1 MAITPV
7 QPNID
12 NTKLPYRE
20 AKGVIKTDSDIKPLP
35 PQGHLVHDTLL
46 SVPQYFLKDIAYDI
60 KAVKDGFQGKA
71 NDHQLG
77 RLNDVGLKVGG
88 IGIATYLASR
98 TTNPM
103 ARTMEYL
110 GLGAFLT
117 SMSLFPKAFIN
128 VPSRITHGFSVG
140 KEYIDDQGRKKS
152 VFQDSNY
159 IPMDMYRGEFPGED
173 LDVIGDRMGIP
184 RGIKNRNDLIK
195 EQMRKVATQDN
206 TLWMLTA
213 GFATPVMT
221 ALICCGLEK
230 VIAPAMEKARN
241 MRYDSKISHL
251 ARETAGMT
259 LKADEIPANKLSK
272 EVGKILNNYKGQELP
287 KAELDNLVEMLSK
300 NLDSKVS
307 EGIKEDLTNMF
318 EKSGKSYAVNDKTAE
333 EIVANIKN
341 SIPNRNKATLEKVF
355 VPTKEEIS
363 KILGDSKEISQ
374 DRLYQIKG
382 ELKKLFAEKIAQET
396 GMQKSY
402 LKAYENTVIE
412 NISKSIQKNPSRLVK
427 ENQIKSVENF
437 AKVIGE
443 FKANNK
449 ALDKCK
455 NFKVEHAPQTV
466 LAHEYAK
473 FESALLDILG
483 FKHKDLK
490 QMRQSD
496 ELTKEFLDKK
506 LTELT
511 KNEEAYNKAISKLS
525 KVMAE
530 MDHTLNGNKDAL
542 KDLIT
547 GVENNFNNTAKRL
560 DGLGSFKN
568 TIDKL
573 VKEDVKTLSNSI
585 NSKEELFDLLDG
597 LAKNTVDGKTGVERA
612 KEFAKGV
619 GSAKH
624 DVISRIID
632 RYQGV
637 NNSFNRILHTM
648 DMYKRGIP
656 ADKYGQ
662 DLVKMGKDALLG
674 ATSANQ
680 TLKLNTVNNPELYK
694 DIVQTTWRIDG
705 NPNELKAKGYIT
717 EATDKAIGNA
727 SIKERLQHYI
737 GRFKNV
743 VGNNTIDFTKPE
755 HNFNVDI
762 LKGYQKGSKTRM
774 ATFNLV
780 AQNPVEFVKNAAE
793 RRYGNQKWARTAGA
807 IFGTV
812 AAVTIAAQLCFGKI
826 RNPHNIEKKVE
837 DGSNN

>member
-20 AKGVIKTDSDIKPLP
+20 AKGTINTDKDIKPLP

-117 SMSLFPKAFIN
+117 SMTLFPKAFIN
-128 VPSRITHGFSVG
+128 VPSRILHGFSVG

-159 IPMDMYRGEFPGED
+159 IPMDMYRGEYPGED

-221 ALICCGLEK
+221 ALICCGMEK
-230 VIAPAMEKARN
+230 LIAPAMEKARN
-241 MRYDSKISHL
+241 YKYDSKIAHL
-251 ARETAGMT
+251 AKETASMS
-259 LKADEIPANKLSK
+259 LNVNEIEANKLSK
-272 EVGKILNNYKGQELP
+272 EIGKVLANYKGQELP
-287 KAELDNLVEMLSK
+287 NAELDNVVEMLTK
-300 NLDSKVS
+300 NLDSNVAV
-307 EGIKEDLTNMF
+307 GIKEDLNNLLQHGF
-318 EKSGKSYAVNDKTAE
+318 AIDEKTSENIINE
-333 EIVANIKN
+333 IKN
-341 SIPNRNKATLEKVF
+341 NVPNREKVTYEKIF
-355 VPTKEEIS
+355 VPTKEELN
-363 KILGDSKEISQ
+363 KIIGDKKVITA
-374 DRLYQIKG
+374 DDLYEIKG
-382 ELKKLFAEKIAQET
+382 NLKKFFDEKIEKEAKGAKDAFKGYRNQ
-396 GMQKSY
+396 
-402 LKAYENTVIE
+402 VVDD
-412 NISKSIQKNPSRLVK
+412 ISKSLQKTPSRILDESK
-427 ENQIKSVENF
+427 INNIQDF
-437 AKVIGE
+437 AKILGE

-455 NFKVEHAPQTV
+455 VFKVEQAPQTV
-466 LAHEYAK
+466 LAHSYAK
-473 FESALLDILG
+473 FESTLLDSLG
-483 FKHKDLK
+483 IKFKELK

-496 ELTKEFLDKK
+496 EFAKEILDKK

-511 KNEEAYNKAISKLS
+511 KNDEAYNKAISKLAQ
-525 KVMAE
+525 VMAE
-530 MDHTLNGNKDAL
+530 MDKDLNGRNEAL
-542 KDLIT
+542 KNLIT
-547 GVENNFNNTAKRL
+547 GIENNFNNTARRL
-560 DGLGSFKN
+560 DGLGNFKN

-573 VKEDVKTLSNSI
+573 VKEDVKTLSNSV
-585 NSKEELFDLLDG
+585 NSNEELFDLLDG
-597 LAKNTVDGKTGVERA
+597 LTKDKTGALNGVENA
-612 KEFAKGV
+612 KANAKGV
-619 GSAKH
+619 GSAKQEMITKI
-624 DVISRIID
+624 VD

-637 NNSFNRILHTM
+637 NNSFNRVLHAM
-648 DMYKRGIP
+648 DLYKREIP
-656 ADKYGQ
+656 ADEYGKE
-662 DLVKMGKDALLG
+662 LVKRGKQAVIG
-674 ATSANQ
+674 STSSDNI
-680 TLKLNTVNNPELYK
+680 LKLNTVNNAELYK
-694 DIVQTTWRIDG
+694 DIVQTTWRVDG
-705 NPNELKAKGYIT
+705 NANEIKAKGYIT
-717 EATDKAIGNA
+717 EATDKAIAEGG
-727 SIKERLQHYI
+727 IKT
-737 GRFKNV
+737 RFQQYLVRFRNML
-743 VGNNTIDFTKPE
+743 GNNTLDFTKPD
-755 HNFNVDI
+755 HTLDTSVLDNYV
-762 LKGYQKGSKTRM
+762 KGSKTRM
-774 ATFNLV
+774 STFNLV
-780 AQNPVEFVKNAAE
+780 GQNPVDFVKNAAE
-793 RRYGNQKWARTAGA
+793 RRYGNQKWIRTASA
-807 IFGTV
+807 IAGTV
-812 AAVTIAAQLCFGKI
+812 LGATVLAQLCFGKI

>member
-7 QPNID
+7 QPNTE
-12 NTKLPYRE
+12 NTKIPYRE
-20 AKGVIKTDSDIKPLP
+20 AKGAIKTENDIKPLP

-46 SVPQYFLKDIAYDI
+46 SVPQYFIKDIAYDM

-77 RLNDVGLKVGG
+77 RINDVGLKLGG

-128 VPSRITHGFSVG
+128 VPSRISHGFSVG

-159 IPMDMYRGEFPGED
+159 IPMDMYRGEYPGED

-221 ALICCGLEK
+221 ALICCGMEK
-230 VIAPAMEKARN
+230 LIAPAMEKARN
-241 MRYDSKISHL
+241 YRYDSKIAHL
-251 ARETAGMT
+251 AKETASMPIN
-259 LKADEIPANKLSK
+259 ANEIESNKLSK
-272 EVGKILNNYKGQELP
+272 EVGKVLANYKGQELP
-287 KAELDNLVEMLSK
+287 QSELDNIAEMISK

-307 EGIKEDLTNMF
+307 EGIKEDLNNIF
-318 EKSGKSYAVNDKTAE
+318 KKSGNAYAISDKTAE
-333 EIVANIKN
+333 EIVTNIKN
-341 SIPNRNKATLEKVF
+341 NIPTANKNSLEKVF

-363 KILGDSKEISQ
+363 SILGDSKVISQ
-374 DRLYQIKG
+374 DKLYQIKG
-382 ELKKLFAEKIAQET
+382 DLKKLFEEKIAKESNVP
-396 GMQKSY
+396 KSY
-402 LKAYENTVIE
+402 LKAYQNRVIDD
-412 NISKSIQKNPSRLVK
+412 ISKSIQKNPSRVVS
-427 ENQIKSVENF
+427 ESQIKSIEDF
-437 AKVIGE
+437 AKIIEE
-443 FKANNK
+443 FKINNK

-473 FESALLDILG
+473 FESTLLDVLG
-483 FKHKDLK
+483 FKYKDLK

-496 ELTKEFLDKK
+496 DFTKEILDKK
-506 LTELT
+506 LAELS
-511 KNEEAYNKAISKLS
+511 KNEEAYNKAVSKLA
-525 KVMAE
+525 KVMAD
-530 MDHTLNGNKDAL
+530 MDNKLNGNKDAL

-547 GVENNFNNTAKRL
+547 GIENNFNNTAKRL
-560 DGLGSFKN
+560 DGLGDFKN

-573 VKEDVKTLSNSI
+573 VKEDVKTLSNSV
-585 NSKEELFDLLDG
+585 NSNEELFDLLDG
-597 LAKNTVDGKTGVERA
+597 FAKNTAEGKSGVERA
-612 KEFAKGV
+612 KECAKGI

-624 DVISRIID
+624 DMISRIVE

-648 DMYKRGIP
+648 DMYKREVP

-662 DLVKMGKDALLG
+662 DLVNMGKDALLG
-674 ATSANQ
+674 ATSSNH

-705 NPNELKAKGYIT
+705 NPNELRAKGYIT

-727 SIKERLQHYI
+727 TIKERLQQYI

-774 ATFNLV
+774 STFNLI
-780 AQNPVEFVKNAAE
+780 AQNPVEFIKNAAE
-793 RRYGNQKWARTAGA
+793 RRYGNQKWVRTASA

-812 AAVTIAAQLCFGKI
+812 AASTILAQICFGKI

-837 DGSNN
+837 NDSNN

>member
-1 MAITPV
+1 MAITSV

-12 NTKLPYRE
+12 NTKIPYRE
-20 AKGVIKTDSDIKPLP
+20 AKGTIKTDNNIRPLP

-128 VPSRITHGFSVG
+128 VPSRILHGFSVG

-159 IPMDMYRGEFPGED
+159 IPMDMYRGEYPGED

-221 ALICCGLEK
+221 ALICCGMEK
-230 VIAPAMEKARN
+230 LIAPAMEKARN
-241 MRYDSKISHL
+241 YRYDSKIAHL
-251 ARETAGMT
+251 AKETAEMPI
-259 LKADEIPANKLSK
+259 KAKEIEANKLSK
-272 EVGKILNNYKGQELP
+272 EVSKVLENYKGQELP
-287 KAELDNLVEMLSK
+287 KAELDNVVQMLTK

-307 EGIKEDLTNMF
+307 DGIKTDLDNLLKAGF
-318 EKSGKSYAVNDKTAE
+318 AVDDKTSE
-333 EIVANIKN
+333 KIINDIKN
-341 SIPNRNKATLEKVF
+341 KVPNRDKVTYEKIF
-355 VPTKEEIS
+355 VPTKEELN
-363 KILGDSKEISQ
+363 KIIGDKKVITA
-374 DRLYQIKG
+374 DDLYEIKG
-382 ELKKLFAEKIAQET
+382 NLKKFFDEKIEKEVKGSKDAFKGYRNQI
-396 GMQKSY
+396 
-402 LKAYENTVIE
+402 VDD
-412 NISKSIQKNPSRLVK
+412 ISKSLQKTPSRILDESK
-427 ENQIKSVENF
+427 LSNIQDF
-437 AKVIGE
+437 AKILGE

-455 NFKVEHAPQTV
+455 IFKVEQTPQTV
-466 LAHEYAK
+466 LAHSYAK
-473 FESALLDILG
+473 FEGTLLDVLG
-483 FKHKDLK
+483 IKFKDLK
-490 QMRQSD
+490 QMRQS
-496 ELTKEFLDKK
+496 EAFSKEILDKK
-506 LTELT
+506 LTELA
-511 KNEEAYNKAISKLS
+511 KNDEAYNKAISKLA

-530 MDHTLNGNKDAL
+530 MDNDLNGKNEAL

-547 GVENNFNNTAKRL
+547 GIENNFNNTAKRL
-560 DGLGSFKN
+560 DGLGNFKN

-573 VKEDVKTLSNSI
+573 VKEDVKTLSNSV
-585 NSKEELFDLLDG
+585 NSSEELFDLLDG
-597 LAKNTVDGKTGVERA
+597 LAQDKTNKLKGVEYA
-612 KEFAKGV
+612 KANAKGV
-619 GSAKH
+619 GSAKL
-624 DVISRIID
+624 DMVSKIVE

-637 NNSFNRILHTM
+637 NNSFNRVLHAM
-648 DMYKRGIP
+648 DLYKREIP
-656 ADKYGQ
+656 ADEYGKE
-662 DLVKMGKDALLG
+662 LVKRGKKAVLG
-674 ATSANQ
+674 ATSSDSI
-680 TLKLNTVNNPELYK
+680 LKLNTVNNAELYK
-694 DIVQTTWRIDG
+694 DILQTTWRVDG
-705 NPNELKAKGYIT
+705 NPNEIKAKGYIT
-717 EATDKAIGNA
+717 DATEKAITEGG
-727 SIKERLQHYI
+727 IKTRLQQYLV
-737 GRFKNV
+737 RFRNLL
-743 VGNNTIDFTKPE
+743 GNNTLDFAKPD
-755 HNFNVDI
+755 HTLNTNVLDNYV
-762 LKGYQKGSKTRM
+762 KSAKTRM

-780 AQNPVEFVKNAAE
+780 GQTPVDFVKNAAE
-793 RRYGNQKWARTAGA
+793 RRYGNQKWVRTASA
-807 IFGTV
+807 IGGTV
-812 AAVTIAAQLCFGKI
+812 LGATLLAQLCFGKI

-837 DGSNN
+837 DDNNN